1 MLSFK
6 IFTNI
11 LKKLFKHIEKKR
23 IFAVRKIVLDMA
35 KENVKKDEERLEQIE
50 STLGKT
56 EMFIEE
62 HRKPIIIVVAAIII
76 VVLAIFGIKK
86 FVMEPREAAAEK
98 AMFHAE
104 ELFRN
109 DDFATALNGDGNFD
123 GFIQVINDYGRTKSG
138 NLAKCYAGLCYLN
151 MGEFDNAIK
160 YLKEYKAK
168 DQFMK
173 PLSMGAMGDAYME
186 LDNVA
191 EAAACYEKAAK
202 DTKNITTSPMFLMKA
217 GYAYEMVENYKKA
230 LEMYNLINSEYPTS
244 TEGYHVLKNIA
255 CVEAKM
261 AE

>member
-1 MLSFK
+1 
-6 IFTNI
+6 
-11 LKKLFKHIEKKR
+11 
-23 IFAVRKIVLDMA
+23 MA

-50 STLGKT
+50 STLGKS

-62 HRKPIIIVVAAIII
+62 HRKTILIVVAAIIV

-86 FVMEPREAAAEK
+86 FVMEPREEAASK
-98 AMFHAE
+98 AMFQAE
-104 ELFRN
+104 QLFRN
-109 DDFATALNGDGNFD
+109 DDFATALNGDGNFY
-123 GFIQVINDYGRTKSG
+123 GFIEVINEYGGTKSG

-151 MGEFDNAIK
+151 MGEFENAIK
-160 YLKEYKAK
+160 YLKDFNGK

-173 PLSMGAMGDAYME
+173 PLAMGAMGDAYME

-230 LEMYNLINSEYPTS
+230 LEMYNIINDEYPTS
-244 TEGYHVLKNIA
+244 TEGFHVLKNIA
-255 CVEAKM
+255 YVEAKL

>member
-1 MLSFK
+1 
-6 IFTNI
+6 
-11 LKKLFKHIEKKR
+11 
-23 IFAVRKIVLDMA
+23 MA

-62 HRKPIIIVVAAIII
+62 HRKPIIIVVAAIIV

-86 FVMEPREAAAEK
+86 FVIEPREEAAEK
-98 AMFHAE
+98 AIYHAE
-104 ELFRN
+104 QLFRS
-109 DDFATALNGDGNFD
+109 DDFATALNGDGNYD
-123 GFIQVINDYGRTKSG
+123 GFLEVINEYGGTKSG

-151 MGEFDNAIK
+151 MGEFENAIK
-160 YLKEYKAK
+160 YLKEFKGK

-173 PLSMGAMGDAYME
+173 PLAMGAMGDAYME
-186 LDNVA
+186 LDNIA

-217 GYAYEMVENYKKA
+217 GYAYEMAENYKKA
-230 LEMYNLINSEYPTS
+230 LEMYNIINSEYPTS
-244 TEGYHVLKNIA
+244 TEGFHVLKNIA
-255 CVEAKM
+255 IVEAKM